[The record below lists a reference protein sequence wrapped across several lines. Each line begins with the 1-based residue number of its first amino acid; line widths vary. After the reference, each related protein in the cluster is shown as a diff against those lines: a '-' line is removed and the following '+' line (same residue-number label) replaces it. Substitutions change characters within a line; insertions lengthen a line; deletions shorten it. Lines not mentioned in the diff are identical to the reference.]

1 MILKSNERKL
11 NFEHLRLEPI
21 GENLYQVETLIN
33 ILEHLP
39 DRINLFTWGVV
50 SLGVQTPLIN

>member
-1 MILKSNERKL
+1 MILKSNEREL
-11 NFEHLRLEPI
+11 DFEHLRLEPI

-39 DRINLFTWGVV
+39 DKIDL
-50 SLGVQTPLIN
+50 LIMWFL